1 MDKLM
6 SSMIQV
12 EMLLVAFHPVN
23 REMERFDFSSKNILS
38 ALNVDIVQDLTIL
51 KVSEICDCDE

>member
-6 SSMIQV
+6 FSMIQV
-12 EMLLVAFHPVN
+12 EMLLVALHQVN